1 MRWILGLLL
10 VIALAIGG
18 AFAFGLIGFG
28 PTTAPEAGPAT
39 ATAPATPATRPHDPM
54 ADAGELFEDF
64 HLTRRDDKHS
74 DEEERWISVGQLND
88 DVVILV
94 WTPRGEDRRIVTMW
108 KVNDRER
115 NAYYQQRERSG

>member
-1 MRWILGLLL
+1 
-10 VIALAIGG
+10 
-18 AFAFGLIGFG
+18 
-28 PTTAPEAGPAT
+28 
-39 ATAPATPATRPHDPM
+39 M

-64 HLTRRDDKHS
+64 HLTRRDGKHS